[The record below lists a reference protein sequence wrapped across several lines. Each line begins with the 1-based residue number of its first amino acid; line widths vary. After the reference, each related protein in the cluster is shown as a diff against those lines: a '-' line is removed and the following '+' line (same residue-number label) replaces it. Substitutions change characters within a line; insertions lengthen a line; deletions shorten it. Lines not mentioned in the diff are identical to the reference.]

1 MNIDMNELH
10 PMPPFIHSESAV
22 KEVSALQVKVTYAKE
37 LKIENDVPAMM
48 KRIKAIAIQD
58 NQTEA

>member
-1 MNIDMNELH
+1 MNFDMNELH

-22 KEVSALQVKVTYAKE
+22 KEVFALQDKVAHAE
-37 LKIENDVPAMM
+37 VLKIENEVPAMM

-58 NQTEA
+58 NLT